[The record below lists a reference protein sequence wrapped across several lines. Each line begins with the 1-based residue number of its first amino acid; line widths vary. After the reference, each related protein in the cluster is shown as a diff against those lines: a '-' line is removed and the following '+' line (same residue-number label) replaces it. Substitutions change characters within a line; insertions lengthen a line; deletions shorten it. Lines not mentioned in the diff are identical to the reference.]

1 MYMSQSLFY
10 LLITMYN
17 RMNNDLA
24 YKIVVQTLNE
34 CTCTFHQY
42 IYMCMLWDSVMVWG
56 DKSIIAHIDKSFV
69 LWTLEWLADFLS
81 IEAKEE
87 PNSWQHHHHT
97 PKQIGPPNCT
107 VIRKCCNT
115 QCVYTWTYVLGGV
128 STDVLEG
135 AVHNKKLLY
144 KCTHIYVHEEKTCRM
159 FFLYILWPVYFWN
172 RISFGMPTTRG
183 RSTVQSQLQNK
194 QELIWW
200 HMYIRPHIH
209 MYPYYDQVEP
219 SRATFSIFWL
229 VNHPYSWP
237 YPCDFSNWWKLLT

>member
-1 MYMSQSLFY
+1 MYLFWVLYVCTMNIVYTCIYRHLHTEKSSCMYMSQSLFY

-56 DKSIIAHIDKSFV
+56 DKSIVAHIDKSFV

-107 VIRKCCNT
+107 VKRNCCNT
-115 QCVYTWTYVLGGV
+115 RCVYTCTYVMGGV

-159 FFLYILWPVYFWN
+159 FFCTFFGLYTFETESHLVCQLPEADPQYKVSYTIN
-172 RISFGMPTTRG
+172 RSSFDGTC
-183 RSTVQSQLQNK
+183 
-194 QELIWW
+194 I
-200 HMYIRPHIH
+200 
-209 MYPYYDQVEP
+209 
-219 SRATFSIFWL
+219 
-229 VNHPYSWP
+229 
-237 YPCDFSNWWKLLT
+237 